1 MTTTSAQL
9 AASAKSVVARSV
21 SDSSTVDLVAEV
33 ARVAVVLVDVGGGVL

>member
-21 SDSSTVDLVAEV
+21 SLRITSLP
-33 ARVAVVLVDVGGGVL
+33 R